1 MTQSLHLWVYRLV
14 YMYMYMYVGTVHVHY
29 IIILDETL

>member
-14 YMYMYMYVGTVHVHY
+14 YMYMHMYVGTVHIHY